1 MPLRLQSLLRAQAA
15 LGLAVVAASLASHS
29 AVAQPAAAPPAAEST
44 RLDAAFARVMQNPS
58 DAEAAFAYARAAV
71 EAGQPQAAIAAL
83 ERVLRVN
90 PRLDNIRLELASLY
104 LAVGQPDLAAVAA
117 REAIASPDI
126 PPEVADRARRLL
138 AQADQ
143 GSSRSRFSGTIFAG
157 ARYDTNANAQPTGP
171 VVFFSRDGGRFV
183 AESLPPG
190 SAGASSW
197 SSVLSGRFN
206 HQYDLGLQREGTL
219 ETNLSLYDQ
228 RYARIPRP
236 YDIFISEID
245 VGPRIGVATFEG
257 GNLALRPFATATM
270 IAYEDS
276 FYAGL
281 YGGGLTAEAKLADR
295 WTVGLTGIY
304 QGGNY
309 RDSGFRPR
317 ARDYNGTTNSL
328 ALSVSYDFGPTT
340 RATLTVGRSEATTR
354 QQYLDFTGPFA
365 QFSVGST
372 FTIGTYQFGAA
383 VRVGWRQFNYGGPDA
398 SIDPTVTRRT
408 KRGGGGA
415 TLVLPI
421 TGQIA
426 ATVEFDYLKQTS
438 NIPNYAYD
446 NYATVLGLRY
456 GF

>member
-1 MPLRLQSLLRAQAA
+1 MRIWHFLLRGHWAF
-15 LGLAVVAASLASHS
+15 GLAFAPAPFAIQPSF
-29 AVAQPAAAPPAAEST
+29 AQPAADPVAAPSAQ
-44 RLDAAFARVMQNPS
+44 LDAAFARMMQNPS
-58 DAEAAFAYARAAV
+58 DPAAAFAYARAAV

-117 REAIASPDI
+117 REALASPDI
-126 PPEVADRARRLL
+126 PPEVAERARRLL

-171 VVFFSRDGGRFV
+171 VVFFSPQVGAPVTG
-183 AESLPPG
+183 ALPPG
-190 SAGASSW
+190 TAGASSW

-219 ETNLSLYDQ
+219 ESNLSLYDQ
-228 RYARIPRP
+228 RYGAIQRA
-236 YDIFISEID
+236 YDIFISEVDI
-245 VGPRIGVATFEG
+245 GPRIGVATLEG
-257 GNLALRPFATATM
+257 GNLSLRPFATATM
-270 IAYEDS
+270 IAYQDRL
-276 FYAGL
+276 YAGL
-281 YGGGLTAEAKLADR
+281 YGGGLTAELKLVDR

-304 QGGNY
+304 QGGSYQN
-309 RDSGFRPR
+309 SGFRPR
-317 ARDYNGTTNSL
+317 ARDYTGTSNSL
-328 ALSVSYDFGPTT
+328 ALSVAYDFGPTT
-340 RATLTVGRSEATTR
+340 RASLTVGRSEANTR
-354 QQYLDFTGPFA
+354 QRYLDYAGQFA
-365 QFSVGST
+365 LFSIGST

-383 VRVGWRQFNYGGPDA
+383 VRGGWRQFNYDGPDP
-398 SIDPTVTRRT
+398 SIDPGTTQRTRR
-408 KRGGGGA
+408 GNAGA

-426 ATVEFDYLKQTS
+426 ATIEFDYLKQTS

-446 NYATVLGLRY
+446 NYATVLGLR
-456 GF
+456 FAL